1 VYKVITWEKQLSV
14 IKCEQE
20 NFAYVRLMFST
31 TCKYNSSKH
40 NELINKK
47 KIHEIADKP
56 SKEPSCYKNSPN
68 FFYLKKRHHANRGQD
83 LRNTKKS
90 NPSMEK
96 HVYDMSQT
104 PMAFQRDSNLLPSR
118 GLVRMWANWF
128 SVGMKERETT
138 SDSTRS
144 RKKWCLMSMC
154 LVWEW
159 RTGFLEIFIELVLS
173 QLIIMVS

>member
-1 VYKVITWEKQLSV
+1 
-14 IKCEQE
+14 
-20 NFAYVRLMFST
+20 MFST

-118 GLVRMWANWF
+118 GLVRM
-128 SVGMKERETT
+128 
-138 SDSTRS
+138 
-144 RKKWCLMSMC
+144 
-154 LVWEW
+154 
-159 RTGFLEIFIELVLS
+159 
-173 QLIIMVS
+173 